1 MINHALNWNDL
12 KAWKKILWEKRFILN
27 FIFLDKETLKGIGSF
42 FSHFSLCP
50 PTLWQLLLSIFLL
63 LSLDEQVWFFYD
75 SCWTWAENSWCSW
88 ISLKLVGEEAG
99 SAASFAAALIALYI
113 FCESSVIFILDE
125 GIKCWLSKLN
135 LWE

>member
-42 FSHFSLCP
+42 SHFSLCP
-50 PTLWQLLLSIFLL
+50 PTLWQLLLSIFLPL
-63 LSLDEQVWFFYD
+63 LSLDEQIFLFFFY
-75 SCWTWAENSWCSW
+75 SCWAWAASSWCSW

-99 SAASFAAALIALYI
+99 NAASFSFVRALIGLYS
-113 FCESSVIFILDE
+113 FFKTGVISMLSE
-125 GIKCWLSKLN
+125 GAKG
-135 LWE
+135 